1 MDIIEGSY
9 LRRCMEI
16 QEEEPPRKDGAVDY
30 VSWKFKKKKSCF
42 ECAYTHVSVFQEV
55 MNLLFLV
62 NLDSVS

>member
-30 VSWKFKKKKSCF
+30 VSWKFKKKKNH
-42 ECAYTHVSVFQEV
+42 ALSVHIH
-55 MNLLFLV
+55 M
-62 NLDSVS
+62 SVYFRR